1 MTTESTAEVALAV
14 DIGGTKVDSAL
25 VTPAGVVLR
34 GSNARRPTGRS
45 STREQIAG
53 SIREAAA
60 AALAALAPGH
70 RLVGIGVGSAGPVD
84 LPSGSI
90 SPLNLPTAAGLVIT
104 EVLAGL
110 APDVP
115 VVLALD
121 GTCIA
126 LAEHWLGEL
135 AGCANGLAMVVST
148 GVGGGFIANGRP
160 VTGTTGNAGHIGQI
174 RVRTRDADDPVASTL
189 EAIAA
194 GPGTVAWARS
204 QGWDGSTGEELA
216 TAYRAGS
223 PIAGAC
229 GRTFRIGRRRG
240 DRHRDDALRPADR
253 GHRRGFRQRRG
264 RLHRSGPG
272 VGAAVR
278 LAPVRPGGTG
288 DPLVTGRRRTAA
300 GRRRVDPAAL
310 KRPAAVETARPGSRL
325 QPAVAVRGR
334 PIQLIVAYTAAAT
347 IMPAGRARSTPV
359 SAATGPV

>member
-34 GSNARRPTGRS
+34 GSNARRPTGRA

-60 AALAALAPGH
+60 AALATLTPGQ

-104 EVLAGL
+104 EVLTGL
-110 APDVP
+110 APDAP

-204 QGWDGSTGEELA
+204 QGWDGRTGEELA
-216 TAYRAGS
+216 AAYRAGS
-223 PIAGAC
+223 PIAGRAVERSASAV
-229 GRTFRIGRRRG
+229 GEAIATATTLYDLQAVAIAGGFVNVADDYI
-240 DRHRDDALRPADR
+240 DRVRASVLRAALHPYARAVRVTRSSLADD
-253 GHRRGFRQRRG
+253 
-264 RLHRSGPG
+264 GPLL
-272 VGAAVR
+272 GAAA
-278 LAPVRPGGTG
+278 LI
-288 DPLVTGRRRTAA
+288 LRR
-300 GRRRVDPAAL
+300 
-310 KRPAAVETARPGSRL
+310 
-325 QPAVAVRGR
+325 
-334 PIQLIVAYTAAAT
+334 
-347 IMPAGRARSTPV
+347 
-359 SAATGPV
+359 